1 MHKIGQRDIF
11 AVTKGGVHYC
21 LVLEKRKSTDGCYI
35 DLNHGKLARFVRAV
49 SNDGDRFSRQVAVKL
64 GTSEEQNID
73 LAKLIF
79 IRVWY
84 VYADPINW
92 I

>member
-1 MHKIGQRDIF
+1 MPE
-11 AVTKGGVHYC
+11 KGSSILNLIPLNNSITRLVNVVE
-21 LVLEKRKSTDGCYI
+21 LVLLRWSI
-35 DLNHGKLARFVRAV
+35 FVYKVV
-49 SNDGDRFSRQVAVKL
+49 S
-64 GTSEEQNID
+64 SERPNID

-92 I
+92 IKTKYKLRIQLIVSQQINF

>member
-1 MHKIGQRDIF
+1 MVTAMGVAAATGVMASATAKKQGQRTSINHQ
-11 AVTKGGVHYC
+11 KGEI
-21 LVLEKRKSTDGCYI
+21 LQ
-35 DLNHGKLARFVRAV
+35 LNQQLKCGTTTQHSENV
-49 SNDGDRFSRQVAVKL
+49 L

-92 I
+92 IQ

>member
-1 MHKIGQRDIF
+1 MGTP
-11 AVTKGGVHYC
+11 VNNKGGAY
-21 LVLEKRKSTDGCYI
+21 L
-35 DLNHGKLARFVRAV
+35 
-49 SNDGDRFSRQVAVKL
+49 
-64 GTSEEQNID
+64 TSEEQNID

-92 I
+92 IKTKYKLRIQLIVSQQINF